1 MKYYGKLREGQI
13 VIHDAKI
20 KYIKDISKNKDNE
33 VVIKFD
39 DETQTSNVNEIQV
52 LGTKEWKLI
61 KLKYFYLTSN
71 ILQVLENPPAVNL

>member
-52 LGTKEWKLI
+52 LGTKE
-61 KLKYFYLTSN
+61 
-71 ILQVLENPPAVNL
+71 

>member
-13 VIHDAKI
+13 IIHDSKI
-20 KYIKDISKNKDNE
+20 KYIADISKNKDNE

-52 LGTKEWKLI
+52 LGTKE
-61 KLKYFYLTSN
+61 
-71 ILQVLENPPAVNL
+71 